1 MLLILLMFNN
11 EVNAKKY
18 KVNDL
23 VQNKINYS
31 KSFVLNLPP
40 GNWTVLRNYM
50 QDYYGIRGKIYTLA
64 RIENNTIL
72 ETLEIGEL
80 NTAGLFPTEISH
92 AIYEV
97 IFKNK
102 YDGCYERPEYFL
114 VKVFKKGSTHNC
126 LVIGHSDVNRDFYTP
141 DDPEIS
147 NAELKKWVKD
157 NNIQLPKVALT
168 SFHAYYSRLVRGRW
182 YLLSYAINPEI
193 LNAPKN
199 NFVSEENSEYHK
211 NNISKY
217 PEHEKIMNKWVSI
230 SAQRHIDFENIVKTL
245 ERHKLDL
252 SDLSPTK
259 SFSSKKSS
267 NNVADEINKLN
278 DLYKSGVLTKEEFDK
293 AKNKVLN

>member
-1 MLLILLMFNN
+1 MLFILLMFNN

-50 QDYYGIRGKIYTLA
+50 QDYYGIRGKVYTLA

-147 NAELKKWVKD
+147 NAELKKWVK
-157 NNIQLPKVALT
+157 Q
-168 SFHAYYSRLVRGRW
+168 R
-182 YLLSYAINPEI
+182 
-193 LNAPKN
+193 
-199 NFVSEENSEYHK
+199 ENS
-211 NNISKY
+211 
-217 PEHEKIMNKWVSI
+217 
-230 SAQRHIDFENIVKTL
+230 
-245 ERHKLDL
+245 
-252 SDLSPTK
+252 
-259 SFSSKKSS
+259 
-267 NNVADEINKLN
+267 
-278 DLYKSGVLTKEEFDK
+278 YK
-293 AKNKVLN
+293 